1 MNSKEKIDNIVGQVV
16 EGISDPNV
24 HKKVAYMKIN
34 EHIIAKIYNEV
45 KNGKIN
51 AKNLSVLVD
60 LEKLNI
66 NIMDGVTK

>member
-16 EGISDPNV
+16 EGISDPNI

-34 EHIIAKIYNEV
+34 EDIIAKIYNEV

>member
-16 EGISDPNV
+16 ESISDPNV

-34 EHIIAKIYNEV
+34 EDIIAKIYNEV

>member
-34 EHIIAKIYNEV
+34 EDIIAKIYNEV

-66 NIMDGVTK
+66 NIMDGVAK